1 MTAELEQLAKVLA
14 QWLEP
19 AEGFHAYLF
28 GSRVRGDHRPDSDV
42 DVRIFLKDCQPTHES
57 AEWWTR
63 QNETDFAA
71 VKALLPGPLAIHRE
85 ENDDANSHIRAAA
98 KSPLIQIGRL
108 IVVLTPPMP
117 TPNPPERGFYWPHR
131 QFVQFYHMCWRKI
144 HLCHLSSF
152 YRFTRGIIP
161 WVVSLGSVLGPTHV
175 HSKLRNFSSQCGEAS
190 LSKRHKR

>member
-1 MTAELEQLAKVLA
+1 MTGELEQLVNVLA

-71 VKALLPGPLAIHRE
+71 VKELLPGPF
-85 ENDDANSHIRAAA
+85 
-98 KSPLIQIGRL
+98 
-108 IVVLTPPMP
+108 
-117 TPNPPERGFYWPHR
+117 ERPGHVAFAVAR
-131 QFVQFYHMCWRKI
+131 QQCKKPKCR
-144 HLCHLSSF
+144 
-152 YRFTRGIIP
+152 
-161 WVVSLGSVLGPTHV
+161 
-175 HSKLRNFSSQCGEAS
+175 SQ
-190 LSKRHKR
+190 